1 MKIRQLELK
10 NFRCFDQKTFEFSD
24 QFNVFIGDNG
34 KGKTAFIEAL
44 VIIVGTFLSRFT
56 GVYEPNIFIS
66 KSRIQDSDIREVRN
80 ERVEYVFPVEIFC
93 KAIINEV
100 EIDWSNSLRKIHNAH
115 ARSLSPITF
124 ADNLRIQVEQDK
136 TTDLPLMAYYGTS
149 RLWGVKKTPQE
160 LDNMKKSPVRQN
172 RFWGYTDSLEPR
184 SNLILDWFR
193 FEDEQILLGQESFRI
208 HEAISNALTTC
219 AIDNWTSM
227 NYDANEDTLVVR
239 SLDGKSQQFVKL
251 SDGVKNMIG
260 MVADIAYRSAVLN
273 PHLEANAPKET
284 QGVVLIDEIDL
295 HLHPNWQRRVVDDLK
310 RTFPKIQF
318 FATTHSEHI
327 IQSLREGE
335 LIDLNSP
342 ESIPEAEYENKSIE
356 DISENIMHVPN
367 PYRSERYQNMM
378 EVAQKYYQVLQEVN
392 GATSEE
398 AERLKVQLDEL
409 IEPFSDNVAYHAF
422 LQMKRAAMLDEE

>member
-10 NFRCFDQKTFEFSD
+10 NFRCFDQTTFEFSD
-24 QFNVFIGDNG
+24 QFNVLIGDNG

-66 KSRIQDSDIREVRN
+66 KSRIQYSDIREVRN

-193 FEDEQILLGQESFRI
+193 FEDVQILLGQESFMI
-208 HEAISNALTTC
+208 HEAISNALATC
-219 AIDNWTSM
+219 AIDKWTSM

-251 SDGVKNMIG
+251 SDGIKNMIG
-260 MVADIAYRSAVLN
+260 MVADIAYRAAVLN
-273 PHLEANAPKET
+273 PHLETDAPKET

-318 FATTHSEHI
+318 FATTHSPFI
-327 IQSLREGE
+327 IQSLHPNE
-335 LIDLNSP
+335 LIDLDHRDG
-342 ESIPEAEYENKSIE
+342 EYYNKSIE
-356 DISENIMHVPN
+356 DIAEDVMGVDLPQQ
-367 PYRSERYQNMM
+367 SERWKSMM
-378 EVAQKYYQVLQEVN
+378 QAAEEYYRVLEQAES
-392 GATSEE
+392 ASEE
-398 AERLKVQLDEL
+398 EVDRLKRRLDEL
-409 IEPFSDNVAYHAF
+409 SMPYSDDPAYHAF
-422 LQMKRAAMLDEE
+422 LKMERLARGL